1 MSKKTD
7 LIAFLEQGFD
17 KLNTDFPKNRE
28 VTAALFQ
35 KVSDFLDTDFEE
47 MTDNCVYRHFL
58 TSWKEI
64 ISFAVQAGVSKSYLR
79 CFLKHLNNK
88 MFLDYLGSY
97 AKTRANDFRLIM
109 NRFVNCFTVSNVE
122 MDSVLREIVYLIDCW
137 M

>member
-7 LIAFLEQGFD
+7 LIAFLEQGAD
-17 KLNTDFPKNRE
+17 KLNADFPKNKE

-58 TSWKEI
+58 IFWKEI
-64 ISFAVQAGVSKSYLR
+64 IPFSVQAGVSKSYLR

-122 MDSVLREIVYLIDCW
+122 MESVLREIAYLIDCW